1 MATLQLLPP
10 LYVLRDPSTRSEA
23 FRQLVEATSQQLY
36 AVVRSIVQF
45 HDDADDVLQNTY
57 MKAWQGLASFRG
69 DAQLSSWLYKIAVNE
84 SLTFLARRRDTVV
97 LNDEILPERSLESDV
112 YFDGDA
118 AQLRLQHAISQLPDK
133 QRAVFTLKYFHEM
146 KYEEMSQMLDTSVG
160 ALKAS
165 YHLAVK
171 KIEKYLA
178 SDI

>member
-10 LYVLRDPSTRSEA
+10 LDVLRDPSTRSEA

-133 QRAVFTLKYFHEM
+133 QRAVFTLKYFNEM